1 MGEAYLPGPAPA
13 KRVLGDW
20 EKKLE
25 LGMPFS
31 ALQRLE
37 ETLPLGSP
45 PPPWF
50 WASKAGQQP
59 PCTLSP
65 ALDLRILSWSL
76 CALLAPGPGRTQ
88 PLPSSF
94 PGLAASRAL
103 GCREELLLA

>member
-1 MGEAYLPGPAPA
+1 MREAYLPGPAPA
-13 KRVLGDW
+13 KRVLGER

-45 PPPWF
+45 PTF
-50 WASKAGQQP
+50 LVLGKQAGQQP

-76 CALLAPGPGRTQ
+76 CALLAPGPGWTQ

-103 GCREELLLA
+103 GWREELRLA